1 MSSRSLEALSPVSC
15 CFIVLCCAFGL
26 VQGTAAQTRRAL
38 LIGIDTYQPKVQRAR
53 PRAATKDDSR
63 GASRWDLPV
72 WPNLEGAVNDVK
84 AMRDLLASTKFG
96 FAESNIHVLL
106 QEQAKH
112 DAILSAMQKY
122 LVDEPQRG
130 DVVVFYY
137 AGHGSQR
144 VNTRNGKPDHLD
156 ETIVPEDANSAVF
169 DLRNKEIARIFS
181 KAVDKGVILTA
192 IFDSCHSGGV
202 ARGIPVG
209 SPGKTRFLPY
219 DPRDAADPPDR
230 DMNENLIP
238 RPEDRPGGA
247 LVLSAAQEDQLAGE
261 WDSADGTPHGAF
273 TVALMDS
280 LRLMPASAPAED
292 IYKRVKVLMQGMGLN
307 SQQPALDGPADRRQ
321 AGLFGNVRG
330 SGKLTVAVRPE
341 GVKQDGSLELDGG
354 LDLGLSA
361 GCELKR
367 VKLEPGD
374 PDVRIRVENSQIG
387 RSQAVLILPA
397 AVKQVQ
403 PGDLFQLDKWVT
415 PEASRL
421 QVWLPPD
428 LASTEIAQAVTELS
442 KLRDSAKIDWVE
454 DPVEN
459 SPEYLLQWNGNA
471 WTLERA
477 GGESQD
483 LGKQPTVG
491 EVLARLGAAGS
502 KPRLFL
508 YLPPPKDIAAQLRS
522 QLGSDESS
530 VEVLRHPETAQYL
543 LVGRTGANG
552 VRYAWVQKNIS
563 RDAGGLHWSS
573 SENHTLCSSDS
584 PYPPRTDWF
593 AASSSASLSGSLVDY
608 ANRLARV
615 RAWLQLPAPP
625 SGSASAF
632 PYRLALQR
640 MSPKAGAK
648 SEGAILTSGPV
659 VDGES
664 YGLVLQ
670 KAGDVLDSFRSRWVY
685 VLGISCDGSGQLLYP
700 LPGQEK
706 REPQQLQDG
715 TWPAK
720 VDLTGETEKIVIGQP
735 FGLDTYVLLTTA
747 DQLPDPSVLNFQGV
761 LSRGVERGSSRG
773 LSSPLARLLENASS
787 GTRGMRA
794 GNVPTDWSVEYLPIQ
809 SAPKSDSAPTQP

>member
-1 MSSRSLEALSPVSC
+1 M
-15 CFIVLCCAFGL
+15 
-26 VQGTAAQTRRAL
+26 
-38 LIGIDTYQPKVQRAR
+38 
-53 PRAATKDDSR
+53 
-63 GASRWDLPV
+63 SRWDVPV

-84 AMRDLLASTKFG
+84 AMHDLLSSTKFG

-106 QEQAKH
+106 QGQAKH

-130 DVVVFYY
+130 DVILFYY

-144 VNTRNGKPDHLD
+144 VNSRNGKPDHLD
-156 ETIVPEDANSAVF
+156 ETIVPEDANTAVF
-169 DLRNKEIARIFS
+169 DVRNKEIARVFS
-181 KAVDKGVILTA
+181 QAVDKGLILTA

-209 SPGKTRFLPY
+209 TPGKTRFLPY

-230 DMNENLIP
+230 DKNGNLVP

-247 LVLSAAQEDQLAGE
+247 LVLAAAQADQLAGE
-261 WDSADGTPHGAF
+261 WDTPDGTPHGAF
-273 TVALMDS
+273 TVALMDT
-280 LRLMPASAPAED
+280 LRLMPASAPAD
-292 IYKRVKVLMQGMGLN
+292 DVYKRVKVLMQGMGLN
-307 SQQPALDGPADRRQ
+307 DQQPALDGPADRRQ
-321 AGLFGNVRG
+321 AGLFGSERG
-330 SGKLTVAVRPE
+330 SDKLTVAVRPE

-367 VKLEPGD
+367 VKLAPGD
-374 PDVRIRVENSQIG
+374 PDVRIRVENAQIG
-387 RSQAVLILPA
+387 RSQAVLIPPA
-397 AVKQVQ
+397 ASKQVQ
-403 PGDLFQLDKWVT
+403 PGDLFELDKWVT

-421 QVWLPPD
+421 QVWLPPA
-428 LASTEIAQAVTELS
+428 LSSAEIAHAVAELS
-442 KLRDSAKIDWVE
+442 KLRDSGKVAWVE
-454 DPVEN
+454 DPVEI
-459 SPEYLLQWNGNA
+459 SPEYLLQWIGNA
-471 WTLERA
+471 WTLDRA
-477 GGESQD
+477 GGESQI
-483 LGKQPTVG
+483 LGKQPTVE
-491 EVLARLGAAGS
+491 EVLAKLGVAGG

-508 YLPPPKDIAAQLRS
+508 YLPPSKDIAAHLRS
-522 QLGSDESS
+522 RLGSEESS
-530 VEVLRHPETAQYL
+530 VEVLGHPETAQYL
-543 LVGRTGANG
+543 LVGRAGANG
-552 VRYAWVQKNIS
+552 VQYAWVQKNIS

-573 SENHTLCSSDS
+573 SDNHTLCSSDS

-593 AASSSASLSGSLVDY
+593 AASPPEKLSGNLVDY
-608 ANRLARV
+608 AGRLAKV

-640 MSPKAGAK
+640 LSSKAGAK
-648 SEGAILTSGPV
+648 NNGAILTSGPV

-670 KAGDVLDSFRSRWVY
+670 KAGDVPDSFRSRWVY

-706 REPQQLQDG
+706 REPQQLKNG

-761 LSRGVERGSSRG
+761 LSRGSSRG
-773 LSSPLARLLENASS
+773 LSSPLERLLGGAST

-794 GNVPTDWSVEYLPIQ
+794 TNVPTDWSVEYLPIQ
-809 SAPKSDSAPTQP
+809 SAPKSDSAHTQP